1 MINLSQE
8 TEAALKDRAAKIGK
22 SPDVVVR
29 EALARTGA
37 IMPWRSG
44 ATAQP
49 SSMTTEQLI
58 ASMEEIS
65 ARSAARPV
73 ADPRSIDEII
83 GYDDF
88 GLPR

>member
-8 TEAALKDRAAKIGK
+8 TETILRERAAKIGK

-29 EALARTGA
+29 EVLARTGEV
-37 IMPWRSG
+37 MPWRSG

-49 SSMTTEQLI
+49 GSMTTEQLI
-58 ASMEEIS
+58 ARMEEIS

-73 ADPRSIDEII
+73 ADPRSVDEIV